1 MQYWWLVLGM
11 CLLAGCQPGEPPPPP
26 TAPVAE
32 DLSTWAVPELVQPER
47 QAPRAHSARPTKVPA
62 GAAEK
67 VYDYTPGV
75 TVEVPVALDQPL
87 DIVLEAGEQVRQIVD
102 GDRAP
107 AEQGQARRWE
117 VREGG
122 DGLGDGLRPHVFVTV
137 TAPGLT
143 NGITITTTRRVYYI
157 ACKSVAKSPTR
168 VLRWHY
174 PPEAHPTA
182 LPLQDAP
189 GLLPHPEHPMR
200 YHVGYEIA
208 TRQPAPAWTPRQI
221 VDDGKKLYLLYPEV
235 TLFTTVP
242 LVRLLG
248 VNGPQLVNAR
258 QYLNVVILDQL
269 APALELRVGVGPA
282 AEVVTVTRGKG
293 LRTITCPDDGA
304 DCPQWPEAARQLVRR
319 TP

>member
-1 MQYWWLVLGM
+1 V
-11 CLLAGCQPGEPPPPP
+11 CLLTGCQTGEPPPPP

-47 QAPRAHSARPTKVPA
+47 AVSRAETRAARMPA

-75 TVEVPVALDQPL
+75 TVDVPVALDQPL
-87 DIVLEAGEQVRQIVD
+87 DIVLEVGEQVRQIVD

-107 AEQGQARRWE
+107 AEHGQARRWE

-122 DGLGDGLRPHVFVTV
+122 DGSGDGLRPHVFVTV
-137 TAPGLT
+137 TAAGLT
-143 NGITITTTRRVYYI
+143 NGLTITTTRRVYYI
-157 ACKSVAKSPTR
+157 ACKSVAKSPVR

-174 PPEAHPTA
+174 PPDAHGS
-182 LPLQDAP
+182 AP
-189 GLLPHPEHPMR
+189 ASEVSGLLPHPDTPRR
-200 YHVGYEIA
+200 YHVGYEMA
-208 TRQPAPAWTPRQI
+208 TRQPAPAWTPRQV

-242 LVRLLG
+242 LVRLVG

-269 APALELRVGVGPA
+269 APVLELRVGVGEA
-282 AEVVTVTRGKG
+282 AEVVTIIRGTG
-293 LRTITCPDDGA
+293 LRTITCPEDGT
-304 DCPQWPEAARQLVRR
+304 DCPQWPSAAHQLVRR